1 MFMWRLTCAPNV
13 NVHALA
19 QMLAGLDV
27 GLKAALGVA
36 AAQQCV
42 KHTHTHTQHNTQ
54 TLIHRDVSEV

>member
-1 MFMWRLTCAPNV
+1 V

-42 KHTHTHTQHNTQ
+42 KHTHTQHTDTH